1 MLVAI
6 LGIGTTEDT
15 FHILGTL
22 PLLIDILKSIV
33 RELAIDCAVPLSII
47 ITGNP
52 IRTRSFTGI
61 KAIK

>member
-1 MLVAI
+1 MLVAV

-33 RELAIDCAVPLSII
+33 RELAIDCAVPLSI
-47 ITGNP
+47 
-52 IRTRSFTGI
+52 
-61 KAIK
+61 